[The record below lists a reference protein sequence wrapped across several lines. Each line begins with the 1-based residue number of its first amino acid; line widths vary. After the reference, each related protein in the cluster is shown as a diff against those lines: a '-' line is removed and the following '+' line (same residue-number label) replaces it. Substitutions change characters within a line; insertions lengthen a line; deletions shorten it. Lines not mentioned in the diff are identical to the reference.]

1 VTPEEIAAV
10 LAARARALALRPD
23 AEGAGGRLELLA
35 FAIGGARYALP
46 TAQVASVARLG
57 PVTRVPGAPP
67 AVAGV
72 TNHEGTV
79 LLVAELPALL
89 GLAGPLRSAVA
100 APYLVVVVGQHA
112 PPHGPGDVHDGQ
124 AEPLGLVVDD
134 VHEVRVV
141 AEAALHPPAAGGP
154 GAHLTRALTGDGC
167 VVLDGKR
174 LLSEPALTTAS
185 P

>member
-100 APYLVVVVGQHA
+100 APYLVVV
-112 PPHGPGDVHDGQ
+112 HDGQ